1 MASSRSRRRSQGR
14 EIEWRLSSPVVR
26 AVPVPDQLRTPRL
39 LLRRWRT
46 TDAAALA
53 PILEANVA
61 HLARWIPARVATP
74 APAEDLVERLETYV
88 AAFDAGR
95 EWRYA
100 LLAGDVPRLLG
111 EVSLF
116 PRNNTGRVSFAG
128 SDADHIEIGYWLRHD
143 ATGQGLATEA
153 AKAALDLALSLP
165 GMSRV
170 TIHCDEQNAP
180 SAALPRRLGFEHVA
194 TVEHPTHSGLPAA
207 RLQVWEYTRP

>member
-1 MASSRSRRRSQGR
+1 MT
-14 EIEWRLSSPVVR
+14 
-26 AVPVPDQLRTPRL
+26 VPEQLQTPRL

-46 TDAAALA
+46 TDAAELA

-61 HLARWIPARVATP
+61 HLARWIPARVAVP
-74 APAEDLVERLETYV
+74 APAEKLVERLETYV

-100 LLAGDVPRLLG
+100 LVAGDVPRLLG

-116 PRNNTGRVSFAG
+116 PRNKTGRVPFDAN
-128 SDADHIEIGYWLRHD
+128 DADHIEIGYWLRQD
-143 ATGQGLATEA
+143 ATGHGLATEA

-180 SAALPRRLGFEHVA
+180 SAALPRRLGFQHVA
-194 TVEHPTHSGLPAA
+194 TVEHPPQSGLAAA
-207 RLQVWEYTRP
+207 RLQIWEYTSP